1 MWPSPWRRRWYHS
14 YFAGKVRAGQLRS
27 VKDPSQCV
35 TITGMDYRTKE
46 EGFDPKNG
54 HLSLRPCAKNTND
67 KLMERQWFD
76 DLTRKIRF
84 RGSDKRDVA
93 LTSIVYDG
101 ELVSMTTDGD
111 DFLHL
116 RGGQD

>member
-1 MWPSPWRRRWYHS
+1 
-14 YFAGKVRAGQLRS
+14 
-27 VKDPSQCV
+27 
-35 TITGMDYRTKE
+35 
-46 EGFDPKNG
+46 
-54 HLSLRPCAKNTND
+54 
-67 KLMERQWFD
+67 MERQWFD